1 MAKNTLITIFGE
13 HNESSLILFKKY
25 KFNNIKIIIDSNYE
39 NEKIDKLINIYKQ
52 YNKDMHIEIINKKD
66 INLIDNTGKE
76 VLNLTIDNTLDA
88 LKYLSKCIEYNI
100 ESVYVDI
107 SNKREYWFKNGVEL
121 IEEELADLDVDDIIE
136 ANGNN
141 IISYECK
148 INKDNNIIDFTKI
161 IHKNIDLWHKY
172 KQKLYD
178 TSLFEH
184 DYNNPQ
190 LVKVNLY
197 KLDSNEKKLLLN
209 IIDKFKKLNLIKVRE
224 NNDNSI
230 DVIFLND
237 KLKAFIFK
245 SGTWLEILTESV
257 VKEISTI
264 DDVKSGV
271 VFLWNEPKGNIKN
284 ELDVVAVKDSIMVVI
299 SCKDSSKYDENTLN
313 ELKVYSDKLGGE
325 NTKKIL
331 VATKRPIKT
340 SIFDR
345 AKEMDINIV
354 ILDKDLNK
362 FKKDLEFI
370 INKK

>member
-1 MAKNTLITIFGE
+1 MVKNTLITIFGD

-39 NEKIDKLINIYKQ
+39 NEKLNKLIKIYKQ
-52 YNKDMHIEIINKKD
+52 YNKDIHIEVVNKKD
-66 INLIDNTGKE
+66 INLIDNIGKE
-76 VLNLTIDNTLDA
+76 VVNLTIDNTLDA
-88 LKYLSKCIEYNI
+88 LKYLIKCIEYNI
-100 ESVYVDI
+100 EAVYVDI

-121 IEEELADLDVDDIIE
+121 IEEELADLYVDDIIE

-209 IIDKFKKLNLIKVRE
+209 IIDKLKKLNLIKVSK

-230 DVIFLND
+230 DVTFLND
-237 KLKAFIFK
+237 TLKAFIFK

-354 ILDKDLNK
+354 ILDKDLNR
-362 FKKDLEFI
+362 FKKYLEFI